1 MLVRATAAIQ
11 PRMKIEWMPWVK
23 FFVEDAETQI
33 AARDHEVRI
42 EKEGRK
48 AAKAERLREQEA
60 AFVRGDIGV
69 EDLEVDSGGSDAMME
84 EGVFSRAGSDEMA
97 VEDMSLASGG
107 DRGKEKAS
115 GKAVAI
121 VGGPRVPLHLPE
133 GAVQVRLPRLFIY
146 LFSWGT
152 SLYIRDRSNRAAN
165 GARVR
170 SRTLSSVSAPRTICR
185 GNAPSV
191 HTIVRC
197 ARWSKGKSP
206 RLLRK
211 GRARNGRRSRRPL
224 LLRVRSRRRYRF
236 RRRHPREES

>member
-1 MLVRATAAIQ
+1 MDAMLVRATAAIQ

-69 EDLEVDSGGSDAMME
+69 EDLEVESGGLDAMME
-84 EGVFSRAGSDEMA
+84 EGVVSRAGSDEMA

-115 GKAVAI
+115 GKAVTTA
-121 VGGPRVPLHLPE
+121 GGPRVPLHLPE
-133 GAVQVRLPRLFIY
+133 GAVRVRLPRLFIY
-146 LFSWGT
+146 LFIYLVGE
-152 SLYIRDRSNRAAN
+152 LRYI
-165 GARVR
+165 
-170 SRTLSSVSAPRTICR
+170 SVI
-185 GNAPSV
+185 G
-191 HTIVRC
+191 
-197 ARWSKGKSP
+197 
-206 RLLRK
+206 
-211 GRARNGRRSRRPL
+211 
-224 LLRVRSRRRYRF
+224 
-236 RRRHPREES
+236 